1 MARIQTVGNS
11 MHNNLN
17 LDILVQTRF
26 FYTRMLPTARR
37 KQRGRFA
44 GKKLSGTAK
53 RAAELF
59 DRGDTVAAAKET
71 ETVPKGIS
79 DQRSDHE
86 VEAQQQLVHARHD
99 RQSTA
104 QTLINHIE

>member
-1 MARIQTVGNS
+1 M
-11 MHNNLN
+11 
-17 LDILVQTRF
+17 QTRF

-37 KQRGRFA
+37 KQRGRFTS
-44 GKKLSGTAK
+44 KKLSGTAK

-59 DRGDTVAAAKET
+59 DRDTAAAAKEI

-79 DQRSDHE
+79 DQRSDRE
-86 VEAQQQLVHARHD
+86 VEAQQQLVRARHD

-104 QTLINHIE
+104 QMLMICIE

>member
-1 MARIQTVGNS
+1 
-11 MHNNLN
+11 
-17 LDILVQTRF
+17 
-26 FYTRMLPTARR
+26 MLPTVRR